1 MGKFKSILEE
11 SIRKYPDLYNG
22 IADEEFW
29 MQCRKE
35 EILERENKPPIKIIS
50 KGKSWNQKRKK

>member
-35 EILERENKPPIKIIS
+35 EILERENKPPIKIIR
-50 KGKSWNQKRKK
+50 KGKSWKKKKK

>member
-35 EILERENKPPIKIIS
+35 EILEREGMNSKPHKQ
-50 KGKSWNQKRKK
+50 KGK